1 MSLFHG
7 FGRFVKDMMSG
18 GGDLNKHIVPG
29 EIRKMAPKELQPGGF
44 DPAKKWLGYDIKADP
59 AHDAKIADRRET
71 ADALAAYNQGA
82 PQFRGGQM
90 GMSGPQQI
98 QMPGQQGQIPQQG
111 GLLGPGFHAV
121 GPYGQQAQQLAGLQP
136 MQAPG
141 QPYGMPSQ
149 PQFFGAPNAGSTTGP
164 TGMPYDNPN
173 KSFRLVPGGYY
184 K

>member
-7 FGRFVKDMMSG
+7 FNRFVKDMMSG
-18 GGDLNKHIVPG
+18 GGDLNKHIVPA
-29 EIRKMAPKELQPGGF
+29 EIRRAAPKELQPGGF
-44 DPAKKWLGYDIKADP
+44 DPAKQWLGYDIKADP
-59 AHDAKIADRRET
+59 AHDAKVADRKGT

-82 PQFRGGQM
+82 PQFRGAPQV

-98 QMPGQQGQIPQQG
+98 PQQMPG
-111 GLLGPGFHAV
+111 LLTPGFHAV
-121 GPYGQQAQQLAGLQP
+121 GPYGQQAQQLAGQQP

-141 QPYGMPSQ
+141 QPYGMPQQ
-149 PQFFGAPNAGSTTGP
+149 PQLYGAPNAGSTTVPPGM
-164 TGMPYDNPN
+164 MPYDNPN